1 MRHFVLSIGLLVSSL
16 PTAATAQVQQPPPR
30 PPVTQP
36 GQIERQFQR
45 PPEPSAKPGAIAI
58 PEARQKAPENADS
71 IKILVTQLTVD
82 GSTTY
87 SQDAL
92 RAAYA
97 NVLNKEVSLTEIYRI
112 VERLTARYRNDG
124 YILSQVYVPAQTVED
139 GSIHLQA
146 VEGYIANVRVE

>member
-1 MRHFVLSIGLLVSSL
+1 MRHFVLSIALLCSL
-16 PTAATAQVQQPPPR
+16 STIATAQVQQPPPR

-45 PPEPSAKPGAIAI
+45 PPEPNAKPGVVAI
-58 PEARQKAPENADS
+58 PEARQKPPENADD
-71 IKILVTQLTVD
+71 IKILVTQLTID

-97 NVLNKEVSLTEIYRI
+97 NVL
-112 VERLTARYRNDG
+112 
-124 YILSQVYVPAQTVED
+124 
-139 GSIHLQA
+139 
-146 VEGYIANVRVE
+146 